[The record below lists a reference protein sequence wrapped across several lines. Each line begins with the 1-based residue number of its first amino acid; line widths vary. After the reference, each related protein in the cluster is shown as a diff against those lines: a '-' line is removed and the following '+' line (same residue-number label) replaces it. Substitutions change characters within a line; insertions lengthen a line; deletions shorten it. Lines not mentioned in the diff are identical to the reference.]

1 MKGKK
6 LGYNYLTYNNFKTL
20 NKKYMMEKK
29 IKIKINGKGY
39 DATIQTLKDCK
50 DLRDTVIKCNVA
62 GLGTIDMIQSNPT
75 VNTKESIDDI
85 DFILGINFE
94 PSILKKLLEALLV

>member
-1 MKGKK
+1 
-6 LGYNYLTYNNFKTL
+6 
-20 NKKYMMEKK
+20 MEKK
-29 IKIKINGKGY
+29 IKLKVNGKGY

-62 GLGTIDMIQSNPT
+62 GLGTFDVIQSNPT

-85 DFILGINFE
+85 DFILDINFE
-94 PSILKKLLEALLV
+94 PEMLKELLKALLV